1 MLNRLLSVISLIV
14 VIASVTFLGLSA
26 WLIATGQMA
35 VLDGAIALNGCLI
48 AAVLFAFRFFD
59 PADFEPV
66 SIVTFMEPKRKA
78 GSAARGNAWVV
89 DQRPRNA

>member
-1 MLNRLLSVISLIV
+1 MCDSMLNRLLSVISLIV

-48 AAVLFAFRFFD
+48 AAVFLRSAF
-59 PADFEPV
+59 
-66 SIVTFMEPKRKA
+66 SIPPTLSR
-78 GSAARGNAWVV
+78 SRL
-89 DQRPRNA
+89 

>member
-1 MLNRLLSVISLIV
+1 MLNRVFNLIV

-26 WLIATGQMA
+26 WAIATRQMA
-35 VLDGAIALNGCLI
+35 VLDGAMALNGCLI

-66 SIVTFMEPKRKA
+66 SIVTLVEPERKA
-78 GSAARGNAWVV
+78 VSAARGNAWVV
-89 DQRPRNA
+89 DQRPQNA